1 MPAIGAHRLSIA
13 PLVLAICLTLTH
25 CRSVISPCLSLP
37 PSSRS
42 LASFVTLMQKRKRKN
57 TTKKNVKRKRYM
69 KIFITRQKR
78 KQAANPKQKQK
89 PKPKPN
95 PKTYFEFC
103 TSAGLSVACQ
113 ACQPAPPSPRAPC
126 SPACGLRN
134 ALPIVS
140 IYSYSGNCSR
150 CRPQGAPCSLLSLQ
164 SHLTF
169 LRVRFVSFRN

>member
-1 MPAIGAHRLSIA
+1 MSSVLHSDFLFSSSCVVPAIGAHRLSIG

-25 CRSVISPCLSLP
+25 CRSVICLP
-37 PSSRS
+37 VFPFHRR
-42 LASFVTLMQKRKRKN
+42 LALLHHLLRLCKKERKN

-113 ACQPAPPSPRAPC
+113 ACQPAPPSPFPPAHC

-140 IYSYSGNCSR
+140 I
-150 CRPQGAPCSLLSLQ
+150 
-164 SHLTF
+164 
-169 LRVRFVSFRN
+169 